1 MRSIARLLLIT
12 ASSLLTACS
21 SGSNDKAD
29 VSAYV
34 GGSGAPASNA
44 AATASGKGSGPACLS
59 TTDVES
65 ALGFAVRDLTR
76 GMQHYGP
83 MWTCGFAATDTAR
96 LPGVTVT
103 ITIEPASEA
112 DQRFAEM
119 RQASQMARRVDP
131 DVIPLGERGMAYGMS
146 SGSTAA
152 AVKDGRLYSVQA
164 AYGAAPRGF
173 GDRKEGVTVL
183 LRKLMGA

>member
-1 MRSIARLLLIT
+1 MRSLASILVIGTTTLLAACGEGT
-12 ASSLLTACS
+12 A
-21 SGSNDKAD
+21 DKQD

-34 GGSGAPASNA
+34 SSGISPASNA
-44 AATASGKGSGPACLS
+44 SSPAAGGTSAPACLS
-59 TTDVES
+59 TADVSS
-65 ALGFAVRDLTR
+65 ALGFAVSDLTR
-76 GMQHYGP
+76 GMRQYGP
-83 MWTCGFAATDTAR
+83 MWTCGFVATDTAR

-112 DQRFAEM
+112 DERFAEM
-119 RQASQMARRVDP
+119 RTASQMARRVDP

-173 GDRKEGVTVL
+173 GDKKEGVTVL

>member
-1 MRSIARLLLIT
+1 MRPLVSILAVAASPLL
-12 ASSLLTACS
+12 AACGN
-21 SGSNDKAD
+21 SGSDKPD

-34 GGSGAPASNA
+34 GKSAAPASNA
-44 AATASGKGSGPACLS
+44 AAPAAGGGSGPACL
-59 TTDVES
+59 TTADVSS

-76 GMQHYGP
+76 GMRQYGP
-83 MWTCGFAATDTAR
+83 MWTCGFVATDSAT

-173 GDRKEGVTVL
+173 GDRKEGVTLL